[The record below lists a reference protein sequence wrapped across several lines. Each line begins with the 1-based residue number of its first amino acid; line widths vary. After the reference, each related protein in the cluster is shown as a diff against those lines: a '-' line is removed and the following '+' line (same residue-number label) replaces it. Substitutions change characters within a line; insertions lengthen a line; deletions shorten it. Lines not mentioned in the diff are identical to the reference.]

1 MNRVGM
7 GIPIFK
13 DLANLK
19 EIINEIEI
27 NPELPIDFY
36 ILDHGSK
43 DVELSAYLDSL
54 KISNVKILRVD
65 ENYGFGGGIKYL
77 LQNIEND
84 FIGWMP
90 GNGKVNPK
98 NLIVLSD
105 LFSRENNIEAFKA
118 HRSRRSP
125 SENFKTFS
133 AGLLISLYFQT
144 NLFDSGGT
152 PTIIKR
158 DFVSHFLNG
167 PNDFSFEAFSLF
179 VIKTLKIKMVRLDV
193 PYGVRMHGSSHWQR
207 GFKSEI
213 KLFFRIIIQKKHWR
227 QLLKKTPLIKN

>member
-1 MNRVGM
+1 MNRVGI
-7 GIPIFK
+7 GIPIYK
-13 DLANLK
+13 DLANLI
-19 EIINEIEI
+19 EIIGEIEN
-27 NPELPIDFY
+27 NPELLVDFY

-43 DVELSAYLDSL
+43 DAELTTYLNSL
-54 KISNVKILRVD
+54 NIKNVKTFKVD

-98 NLIVLSD
+98 DLSQINN
-105 LFSRENNIEAFKA
+105 LFSDKKIKAFKA
-118 HRSRRSP
+118 NRSKRSTT
-125 SENFKTFS
+125 ENYKTFL
-133 AGLLISLYFQT
+133 AGLLISIYFRT

-158 DFVSHFLNG
+158 EFVSNLLNG
-167 PNDFSFEAFSLF
+167 PNDFSFEAFSMF
-179 VIKTLKIKMVRLDV
+179 TIRKLKIEMVRSSI

-213 KLFFRIIIQKKHWR
+213 KLFFRIISQKKDWK
-227 QLLKKTPLIKN
+227 QLHKIMPLIKN

>member
-1 MNRVGM
+1 MNRVGI

-13 DLANLK
+13 DLANLI
-19 EIINEIEI
+19 EIIDEIE
-27 NPELPIDFY
+27 NNRDLLIDFY

-43 DVELSAYLDSL
+43 DTELTTYLDSL
-54 KISNVKILRVD
+54 KINNVKTFRVD

-98 NLIVLSD
+98 DLIVINN
-105 LFSRENNIEAFKA
+105 LFSGKKNIKAFKA
-118 HRSRRSP
+118 NRSKRSP
-125 SENFKTFS
+125 TENFKTFL
-133 AGLLISLYFQT
+133 AGLLISIYFRT

-158 DFVSHFLNG
+158 DFVSNFLNG
-167 PNDFSFEAFSLF
+167 PNDFSFEAFSMF
-179 VIKTLKIKMVRLDV
+179 TIKKLRIEMVRSSI

-213 KLFFRIIIQKKHWR
+213 KLFFRIIIQKKDWK
-227 QLLKKTPLIKN
+227 QLLKKMPLIEI

>member
-1 MNRVGM
+1 MNRVGI
-7 GIPIFK
+7 GIPIYK
-13 DLANLK
+13 DLANLI
-19 EIINEIEI
+19 EIIYEIEN
-27 NPELPIDFY
+27 NPDLLVDFY

-43 DVELSAYLDSL
+43 DAELTAYLDSL
-54 KISNVKILRVD
+54 KINNVNTFKVD

-98 NLIVLSD
+98 DLSQINN
-105 LFSRENNIEAFKA
+105 LFSDKKIKAFKA
-118 HRSRRSP
+118 NRSKRSTI
-125 SENFKTFS
+125 ENFKTFL
-133 AGLLISLYFQT
+133 AGLLISIYFRT

-158 DFVSHFLNG
+158 EFVSNLLNG
-167 PNDFSFEAFSLF
+167 PNDFSFEAFSMF
-179 VIKTLKIKMVRLDV
+179 TIKKLKIELVRSSI
-193 PYGVRMHGSSHWQR
+193 PYGVRIHGSSHWQR

-213 KLFFRIIIQKKHWR
+213 KLFFRIIRQKKDWR
-227 QLLKKTPLIKN
+227 RLLKNASN

>member
-1 MNRVGM
+1 MNRVGI
-7 GIPIFK
+7 GIPIYK
-13 DLANLK
+13 DLANLI
-19 EIINEIEI
+19 EIIGEIEN
-27 NPELPIDFY
+27 NPELLVDFY

-43 DVELSAYLDSL
+43 DAELTTYLNSL
-54 KISNVKILRVD
+54 NIKNVKTFKVD

-98 NLIVLSD
+98 DLSQINN
-105 LFSRENNIEAFKA
+105 LFSDKKIKAFKA
-118 HRSRRSP
+118 NRSKRSTT
-125 SENFKTFS
+125 ENYKTFL
-133 AGLLISLYFQT
+133 AGLLISIYFRT

-158 DFVSHFLNG
+158 EFVSNLLNG
-167 PNDFSFEAFSLF
+167 PNDFSFEAFSMF
-179 VIKTLKIKMVRLDV
+179 TIRKLKIEMVRSSI

-213 KLFFRIIIQKKHWR
+213 KLFFRIISQKKDWR
-227 QLLKKTPLIKN
+227 QLHKIMPLIKN